1 MDEDNE
7 YIALREAHELL
18 LDKIEQLT
26 FDYANNLWQVEV
38 ELKVAAKWIANRLQ
52 EIENEEYDKTLTG
65 ERAVWLSYHV
75 EPR

>member
-65 ERAVWLSYHV
+65 ERAV
-75 EPR
+75 